1 MAVLSSW
8 ESSGLEKFRM
18 NRLKGITNAIVIFML
33 IFTFAVPLHAARV
46 KDVATVGG
54 VRDNQLIGYGL
65 IIGLNGTGDK
75 KGTEFTIR
83 SVTSMLTK
91 MGITIDPSVV
101 SVKNVAAVMV
111 TAKLPP
117 FAKKGSRI
125 DVIVSSI
132 GDSTSLQGG
141 TLLFTP
147 LKGANQMVYAIA
159 QGPVSLGGYVGG
171 GGGDS
176 VQKNH
181 STVGRITDGA
191 IIEREVEM
199 DLNSKKDLNIT
210 LRNHDFSTAVRLA
223 DIVNQNLK
231 QGIAYPKDSGTVV
244 ISIPPEYEN
253 RAIELIAAI
262 ENLDVR
268 VDTPAR
274 IILNERTG
282 TVVMGENVRISTVA
296 ISHGSLTIQV
306 KTQLEV
312 SQPDAFSKGKT
323 VIVPQEEVSV
333 KEQEAR
339 LMVLQSGVTVD
350 EVVRALNSVG
360 VTPRDLIA
368 ILQAIKAGGA
378 LQADLEII

>member
-1 MAVLSSW
+1 MTEMDV
-8 ESSGLEKFRM
+8 RM
-18 NRLKGITNAIVIFML
+18 KTLNNIMISIITILVMF
-33 IFTFAVPLHAARV
+33 IFTAPLQAARV
-46 KDVATVGG
+46 KDIATVGG
-54 VRDNQLIGYGL
+54 VRDNQLMGYGL

-83 SVTSMLTK
+83 SVTSMLSK
-91 MGITIDPSVV
+91 MGITIDPAVV

-125 DVIVSSI
+125 DVTVSSI

-141 TLLFTP
+141 TLLLTP
-147 LKGANQMVYAIA
+147 LIGVNQMVYALA

-181 STVGRITDGA
+181 STVGRIADGA

-199 DLNSKKDLNIT
+199 DLNSRNDLTLT

-231 QGIAYPKDSGTVV
+231 QDIAHPMDAGTVV
-244 ISIPPEYEN
+244 ISVPPEYEN
-253 RAIELIAAI
+253 KAIELIAAV
-262 ENLDVR
+262 ENLEVR
-268 VDTPAR
+268 VDAPAR

-296 ISHGSLTIQV
+296 ISHGNLTIQV

-312 SQPDAFSKGKT
+312 SQPGAFSKGQT
-323 VIVPQEEVSV
+323 VVVPQKDVSV
-333 KEQEAR
+333 DEQEAR
-339 LMVLQSGVTVD
+339 LMVLPSGVTVD

>member
-1 MAVLSSW
+1 MKIISQISTIIIALT
-8 ESSGLEKFRM
+8 
-18 NRLKGITNAIVIFML
+18 IIL
-33 IFTFAVPLHAARV
+33 IMSVPLQAARV
-46 KDVATVGG
+46 KDIATVGG
-54 VRDNQLIGYGL
+54 VRDNQLMGYGL

-83 SVTSMLTK
+83 SVTSMLSK

-125 DVIVSSI
+125 DVTVSSI

-147 LKGANQMVYAIA
+147 LLGANQMVYAIA

-181 STVGRITDGA
+181 STVGRIADGA

-199 DLNSKKDLNIT
+199 DLNSRNDLTLT

-231 QGIAYPKDSGTVV
+231 QDIAHPRDAGTVV
-244 ISIPPEYEN
+244 ISVPPEYEN
-253 RAIELIAAI
+253 KAIELIAAV
-262 ENLDVR
+262 ENLEVR
-268 VDTPAR
+268 VDAPAR

-296 ISHGSLTIQV
+296 ISHGNLTIQV

-312 SQPDAFSKGKT
+312 SQPGAFSKGQT
-323 VIVPQEEVSV
+323 VVVPQKDVSV
-333 KEQEAR
+333 DEQEAR